1 MQFIDKMGE
10 GGGGSVYPLLHSVPH
25 EAQHRVVFKGLKKK
39 INYNLISS
47 IDHFQGNK

>member
-25 EAQHRVVFKGLKKK
+25 EAQHRVVFKGLKCC
-39 INYNLISS
+39 YFNL
-47 IDHFQGNK
+47 HRKN

>member
-25 EAQHRVVFKGLKKK
+25 EAQQ
-39 INYNLISS
+39 SC
-47 IDHFQGNK
+47 FQGSVVLLF